1 MPSKDHLLVM
11 SYTRRIPWITKIR
24 LKWAS
29 DWSCS
34 KKCDEVW
41 DSRLLSVLHKKHTQN
56 RLGVSGKGREQGWQ
70 TNDHVTIA
78 WLYIPMNYSK
88 VQLISTLL
96 PVFEVKDKKN
106 LKRQRRQICIKQANN
121 SIPRGNAVNTKIHIQ
136 FGWMIFFN
144 LKDFL
149 HHPENFWGNDMI
161 TAAKIAVIRKN
172 ILRECW
178 QQLLTMFT
186 SKFVDGYFLVQFYK
200 SL

>member
-41 DSRLLSVLHKKHTQN
+41 DSRLLSVLHRKHTQN

-70 TNDHVTIA
+70 TNDHVTIT

-96 PVFEVKDKKN
+96 PVFEVKDKKKPEEAEETN
-106 LKRQRRQICIKQANN
+106 MYKASKQFNTSRECRKHKN
-121 SIPRGNAVNTKIHIQ
+121 THSI
-136 FGWMIFFN
+136 WMADFFN